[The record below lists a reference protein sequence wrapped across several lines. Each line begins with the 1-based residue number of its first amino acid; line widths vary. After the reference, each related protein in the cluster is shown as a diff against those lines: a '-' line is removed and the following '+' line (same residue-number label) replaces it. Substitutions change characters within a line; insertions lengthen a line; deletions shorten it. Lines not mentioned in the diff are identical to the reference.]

1 MSFGFVA
8 ARAHCRRTISRR
20 RHNFGRRCA
29 TFRRR
34 CATSPCFVAR
44 SRGGSPTYGLYL
56 TGWAR
61 CLAIC
66 STLDAPSLIF
76 PPRCA
81 QNCPEVSK
89 IHTARKTEQVI
100 VRLILRER
108 DYVWYRTFESRPTTF
123 VGRPS
128 FFWRKCYVCPPKTSL
143 AESKTSSRTRN
154 SRGEEAICRLPR
166 RENRR
171 EMPDRLGISLKI
183 CRFACEDKCVFSAC
197 RRIPAVH

>member
-1 MSFGFVA
+1 MSFGFVV
-8 ARAHCRRTISRR
+8 ARAHYCRTISRR
-20 RHNFGRRCA
+20 RRKFDRRCA

-34 CATSPCFVAR
+34 YATSPCFVAR

-56 TGWAR
+56 TRWTR
-61 CLAIC
+61 CLAVC
-66 STLDAPSLIF
+66 SALDAPSLIF

-108 DYVWYRTFESRPTTF
+108 DYVWYKTFESPPTTF

-128 FFWRKCYVCPPKTSL
+128 FFGESATSVRRKHHSQSRKQAVERGTAVEKKRFVGTLEEKTAVKCPIAWAFP
-143 AESKTSSRTRN
+143 
-154 SRGEEAICRLPR
+154 
-166 RENRR
+166 
-171 EMPDRLGISLKI
+171 
-183 CRFACEDKCVFSAC
+183 
-197 RRIPAVH
+197 

>member
-20 RHNFGRRCA
+20 RRKFDCRCA
-29 TFRRR
+29 TFRCR
-34 CATSPCFVAR
+34 CTTSPCFVAR
-44 SRGGSPTYGLYL
+44 LCGGSPTYGLYF
-56 TGWAR
+56 TRWTR

-76 PPRCA
+76 SPRCA

-100 VRLILRER
+100 VRLVLRER
-108 DYVWYRTFESRPTTF
+108 DYVWYRTFESPPPTF

-128 FFWRKCYVCPPKTSL
+128 PFAAKARLLIENLPSESRKHVVERGTAVEKKRFVGSLEEKTAVKCPIAWAFP
-143 AESKTSSRTRN
+143 
-154 SRGEEAICRLPR
+154 
-166 RENRR
+166 
-171 EMPDRLGISLKI
+171 
-183 CRFACEDKCVFSAC
+183 
-197 RRIPAVH
+197 